1 MVELAVPHFRLVVM
15 LGRLFY
21 KRVLVGLVVF
31 KPLMAVMAALADICD
46 LRPVRVGL
54 AGEDRRGLYADVCSV
69 VSQTGTNIRSVELT
83 SGEGGMTGSV
93 VVEVENLTHLNKVI
107 KAIRRVKGVVEVR
120 RRDRAIA

>member
-1 MVELAVPHFRLVVM
+1 V
-15 LGRLFY
+15 
-21 KRVLVGLVVF
+21 
-31 KPLMAVMAALADICD
+31 
-46 LRPVRVGL
+46 L
-54 AGEDRRGLYADVCSV
+54 AGEDRRGLYAEVCSV

-93 VVEVENLTHLNKVI
+93 VVEVESLTHLNKVI